1 MLEVASKTIIYSS
14 KVFKAILVLLW
25 AKIFIINGV
34 RQGIVSWKL
43 AKELVFMHVFY
54 NFSLNVFFTS
64 RTNAKLQFY
73 YYVEVFLTTTK
84 ILIDDSNQNVRYEL
98 NNIEYKID
106 LWITI
111 YNLYYIDKSYN
122 IR

>member
-1 MLEVASKTIIYSS
+1 
-14 KVFKAILVLLW
+14 
-25 AKIFIINGV
+25 
-34 RQGIVSWKL
+34 
-43 AKELVFMHVFY
+43 MHVFY